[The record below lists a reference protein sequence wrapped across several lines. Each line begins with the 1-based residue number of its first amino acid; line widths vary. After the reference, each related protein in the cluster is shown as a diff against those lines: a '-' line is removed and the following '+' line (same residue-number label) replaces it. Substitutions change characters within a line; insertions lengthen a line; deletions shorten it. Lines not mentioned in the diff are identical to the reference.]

1 MKELRPETGLH
12 LFAEQKKEG
21 GTKKKEKNE
30 KEENIKESRNV
41 TS

>member
-21 GTKKKEKNE
+21 GTKKKENE